1 MRRSNTILHI
11 KDIHSQGYQG
21 NNIGIA
27 VLDTGICEHPD
38 FITFENRIAA
48 FKDFVNYKNY
58 VYDDNSHGSHVSG
71 IIAGNGYA
79 SNGTYCGVA
88 PKAHIISLKVL
99 DKNGRGNVKNVLN
112 ALKWLLENYHFYHI
126 KIVNIS
132 VGSTSYPPDQEDSLL
147 VHAVNMLWDEGLVV
161 VAAAGNGGPMPQ
173 SIGTPGIS
181 RKIITVGACDDEI
194 SYDNNS
200 YSQNKNYSGRGPTL
214 SCIKKPD
221 IVAPGNHII
230 SCNNVFPN
238 DLFSYSKLSAHYPLQ
253 QIYHRNPTQN
263 YAYTYE
269 NGKKIRENLCSGFYT
284 VKSGTSMATPIVSG
298 AIALLLSKYPNLSN
312 KDIKIRL
319 KNTSMDLGLSHSRQ
333 GWGLLNIK
341 KLCL

>member
-1 MRRSNTILHI
+1 MHN
-11 KDIHSQGYQG
+11 QGYSG
-21 NNIGIA
+21 KGIGIA

-38 FITFENRIAA
+38 FISFENRIAI

-58 VYDDNSHGSHVSG
+58 IYDDNSHGSHVSG
-71 IIAGNGYA
+71 IIAGNGFA
-79 SNGTYCGVA
+79 SNGTYCGIA

-99 DKNGRGNVKNVLN
+99 DKNGRGNIENVLK
-112 ALKWLLENYHFYHI
+112 ALKWILENRHHYNI
-126 KIVNIS
+126 RIVNIS
-132 VGSTSYPPDQEDSLL
+132 VGSTSYIPDEEDSIL
-147 VHAVNMLWDEGLVV
+147 VHAVNKLWDEGLVV

-181 RKIITVGACDDEI
+181 RKIITVGSCDDEI
-194 SYDNNS
+194 SSENNLYPLS
-200 YSQNKNYSGRGPTL
+200 KNYSGRGPTI

-230 SCNNVFPN
+230 SCNAVLPN
-238 DLFSYSKLSAHYPLQ
+238 ALFSYAKLTSQIPLQ
-253 QIYHRNPTQN
+253 QLYQRNQPQN
-263 YAYTYE
+263 YVYNYE
-269 NGKKIRENLCSGFYT
+269 NGKKIRENLYFGFYT
-284 VKSGTSMATPIVSG
+284 AKSGTSMATPMVSG

-319 KNTSMDLGLSHSRQ
+319 KNTSTDLGLSHSRQ
-333 GWGLLNIK
+333 GWGLLNIE

>member
-1 MRRSNTILHI
+1 MRRSNAILHI
-11 KDIHSQGYQG
+11 KKIHQQGYQG

-38 FITFENRIAA
+38 FISSKNRIAT
-48 FKDFVNYKNY
+48 FKDFVNNKDYI
-58 VYDDNSHGSHVSG
+58 YDDNSHGSHVSG

-79 SNGTYCGVA
+79 SNGIYCGIA

-99 DKNGRGNVKNVLN
+99 DKNGRGNVENVLK
-112 ALKWLLENYHFYHI
+112 ALHWILENRHFYHI

-132 VGSTSYPPDQEDSLL
+132 VGSTSCMPDQEDSLL
-147 VHAVNMLWDEGLVV
+147 VHAVNILWDEGLIV

-181 RKIITVGACDDEI
+181 RKIITVGACDDENA
-194 SYDNNS
+194 YTNNPYPKS
-200 YSQNKNYSGRGPTL
+200 KNYSGRGPTL

-230 SCNNVFPN
+230 SCNTVIPSN
-238 DLFSYSKLSAHYPLQ
+238 LFSYSKLSTHYPLQ
-253 QIYHRNPTQN
+253 QLYLRNQIQN
-263 YAYTYE
+263 YTYTYE
-269 NGKKIRENLCSGFYT
+269 NGKKIRENLYSGFYT
-284 VKSGTSMATPIVSG
+284 AKSGTSMATPIVSG
-298 AIALLLSKYPNLSN
+298 AIALLLNKYPNLSN
-312 KDIKIRL
+312 KDVKIRL
-319 KNTSMDLGLSHSRQ
+319 KNTAIDLGLPHSRQ
-333 GWGLLNIK
+333 GWGLLNPE